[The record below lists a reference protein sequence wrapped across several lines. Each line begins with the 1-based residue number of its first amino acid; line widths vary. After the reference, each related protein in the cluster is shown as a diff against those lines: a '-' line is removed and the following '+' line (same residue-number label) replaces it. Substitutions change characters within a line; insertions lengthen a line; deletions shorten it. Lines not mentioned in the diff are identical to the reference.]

1 MDKEYVVYIENGIF
15 LSHKKKWNLAIW
27 DNMDGPAEYYAKW
40 NVRQKYGI
48 TYMWNLKEKQIK

>member
-15 LSHKKKWNLAIW
+15 LSHKKKWNLAIC

-40 NVRQKYGI
+40 NKSGKNMVSLTCGI
-48 TYMWNLKEKQIK
+48 